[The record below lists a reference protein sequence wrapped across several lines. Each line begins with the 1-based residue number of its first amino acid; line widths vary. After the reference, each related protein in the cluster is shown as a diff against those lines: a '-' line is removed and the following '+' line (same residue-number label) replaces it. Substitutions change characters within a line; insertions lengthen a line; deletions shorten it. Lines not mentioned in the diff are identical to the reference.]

1 MAHGNRLE
9 VIPIVI
15 LIIISEAIAQTSLQY
30 FHRTNNLLY
39 FITGIF
45 GYVLVSV
52 FLVVAY
58 RRTQMGITN
67 SMWSALSIISMIVI
81 GMVIFKERIPVH
93 DIVGIFFIFIGVCI
107 LFFYDMNAK
116 G

>member
-9 VIPIVI
+9 VIPIVL

-58 RRTQMGITN
+58 RRTQMGVTN
-67 SMWSALSIISMIVI
+67 SVWSALSIISMIII

-93 DIVGIFFIFIGVCI
+93 DLVGIFFIFIGVCI
-107 LFFYDMNAK
+107 LFFYDLGK
-116 G
+116 